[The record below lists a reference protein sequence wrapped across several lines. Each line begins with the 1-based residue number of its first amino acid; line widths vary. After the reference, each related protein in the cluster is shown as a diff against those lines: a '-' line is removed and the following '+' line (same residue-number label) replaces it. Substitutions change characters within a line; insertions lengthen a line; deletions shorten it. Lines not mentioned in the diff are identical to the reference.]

1 MGIVQRIRASLG
13 ITAALPA
20 STMTRQKSKSTN
32 LSKDDNTFRYTYK
45 NGDLTYEDYDEM
57 LKDPQ
62 IKSGYELI
70 RMFLLSR
77 NIHITPASDDPSDIE
92 IADALE
98 SMLDNM
104 AYPMRK
110 IRNDL
115 YSALVYGYSVSEIIW
130 ESDEAGT
137 QIDFKRIRPIPIST
151 LEDCFNYDEYGDLT
165 EIIQT
170 VDGEDPIQIEA
181 EKCLVYT
188 YDEKFGDRRGTSILD
203 GVYENWFNKQ
213 KLINWWNVFLQ
224 KHEGPTMVAKLE
236 NPMFKEEM
244 LDQLDEV
251 REGRT
256 NMTIGMND
264 SIEILESSH
273 RGEGFK
279 DAINY
284 HDIMIFRK
292 MNIGTMILGQ
302 ENGKGAFSQSKT
314 QNDMLDVFLDG
325 IHADI
330 AAELNTIIRDVVD
343 MNWTVEDYPILEFES
358 FEQTD
363 LLELMKTLEPY
374 VRNMAI
380 DTNSMWFKQL
390 LVDVVG
396 RYSDVDMGE
405 LLEEQKGP
413 LVQPTFNQ
421 STAEVP
427 AKDTQV
433 TPDTT
438 NDTLKKDVKDESV
451 KQAD

>member
-1 MGIVQRIRASLG
+1 MGIVQRIRSSLG

-20 STMTRQKSKSTN
+20 STMTRQMSKSTN
-32 LSKDDNTFRYTYK
+32 VSDDNIFRYVHK
-45 NGDLTYEDYDEM
+45 NGDLTYEDYEEM

-77 NIHITPASDDPSDIE
+77 NINITAASEDPSDIE
-92 IADALE
+92 IAESLE

-104 AYPMRK
+104 SYPLRK
-110 IRNDL
+110 VRNDL
-115 YSALVYGYSVSEIIW
+115 YSALIYGYSVSEIIW
-130 ESDEAGT
+130 EADDAGN

-151 LEDCFNYDEYGDLT
+151 LQDCFKYDDNGDLET
-165 EIIQT
+165 IVQT
-170 VDGEDPIQIEA
+170 VDSEDPIEIPA

-188 YDEKFGDRRGTSILD
+188 YDETFGDRRGTSILD

-224 KHEGPTMVAKLE
+224 KHEGPTLVGKVE

-244 LDQLDEV
+244 LEQLDEI

-256 NMTIGMND
+256 NITVGMND
-264 SIEILESSH
+264 SVDILESSH

-302 ENGKGAFSQSKT
+302 ESGQGAYAQSKT

-330 AAELNTIIRDVVD
+330 AAELNTIIKDVVD
-343 MNWTVEDYPILEFES
+343 MNWTVEEYPTLEFES
-358 FEQTD
+358 FEETD
-363 LLELMKTLEPY
+363 LLTLMTTLEPY

-390 LVDVVG
+390 LADVIG
-396 RYSDVDMGE
+396 RYSDVDLDE
-405 LLEEQKGP
+405 LLEETVGP
-413 LVQPTFNQ
+413 IAQPTYNQ
-421 STAEVP
+421 STTE
-427 AKDTQV
+427 
-433 TPDTT
+433 TPSKEPETT
-438 NDTLKKDVKDESV
+438 NDTLKNDVSKETDKQV
-451 KQAD
+451 KE